1 MVRQSARAAAAGTR
15 LIRRQVADK
24 PAAIADLHPAA
35 MKTAHDTMGR
45 SRLHR
50 AFTLTSRIVREQR
63 DLHRAVKRMPRP
75 VPWAWAEPRLLP
87 LLAGPYID
95 PPDMALVRTEV
106 DPGCA
111 VVIGLDLGGVFTN
124 VDTAVAERW
133 ECSTGQLLDAAMTNL
148 RQRTAA
154 IAPTAVVQASFSGR
168 IARLLRL
175 PGGWASSVLLVQED
189 LVRLFGSHDQLFA
202 APDRSTLLNFP
213 IDIDGSVA
221 GHILIDFEMGATY
234 PLMLDPFSL
243 LDGVLQY
250 QPAFEDE

>member
-1 MVRQSARAAAAGTR
+1 MRTERPPKGHSALRRALRVTY
-15 LIRRQVADK
+15 D
-24 PAAIADLHPAA
+24 
-35 MKTAHDTMGR
+35 
-45 SRLHR
+45 
-50 AFTLTSRIVREQR
+50 IVREQR
-63 DLHRAVKRMPRP
+63 DLHRAAKRMPRP
-75 VPWAWAEPRLLP
+75 VPWVWAEPRLLP

-95 PPDMALVRTEV
+95 PPDLALVRTEV

-111 VVIGLDLGGVFTN
+111 VVFGLDLGGIFTN

-154 IAPTAVVQASFSGR
+154 IPPTAVVQASFSGR

-202 APDRSTLLNFP
+202 APDRSTLISLPVDMPGN
-213 IDIDGSVA
+213 IAGDIVVD
-221 GHILIDFEMGATY
+221 LEMGATY
-234 PLMLDPFSL
+234 PLMLDPFL
-243 LDGVLQY
+243 LQDATLYY
-250 QPAFEDE
+250 QPTDDD